1 MNFYNKDTTYIIIDD
16 LSFTIISKNL
26 NKTFELP
33 KDIIK
38 NFLIEDKSYLFY
50 ILKKEIKNSDLDNFI
65 VISPSDRFIKVN
77 LNIPKINAED
87 IESMIYYEIEE
98 TMPVDM
104 DDYSY
109 VYKAKHLED
118 KINLD
123 VSLLEKSII
132 KDYLDI
138 FEKLGKKLKGFYSLE
153 DIIDENTCYFSLN
166 HILFKDQEKSEKLYF
181 DEIYEILK
189 EYDLEY
195 LSLENIIEGKF
206 QEYDES
212 IKEEIKNNFTLLS
225 YKKIN
230 YLKDNFR
237 TEKAKFFGNSLFA
250 EVKDL
255 LVNDFP
261 ESNFD
266 YEINFNL
273 DQDYNFIKDKKD
285 KKFKIILLVVA
296 LLIVNLT
303 FILFLNSN
311 IKKEYE
317 RKAELEK
324 TNIAVQKKL
333 SDLDIENI
341 KDENKSLIEE
351 DSIKKENLELK
362 AINKELIDLFLD
374 LENKQKNNLFFNYY
388 ELKADSIFLTGFT
401 NSKETLDNFIK
412 GIKYKTEIKD
422 FSRES
427 EVYKFKIEIYTGESN
442 WI

>member
-38 NFLIEDKSYLFY
+38 NLLVEDKSYLFY
-50 ILKKEIKNSDLDNFI
+50 ILKKEIENSDMDNFI
-65 VISPSDRFIKVN
+65 IISPSDRFIKVN
-77 LNIPKINAED
+77 LDIPKIDAED

-98 TMPVDM
+98 IMPIDM
-104 DDYSY
+104 NNYSY
-109 VYKAKHLED
+109 VYKANYLED

-123 VSLLEKSII
+123 ISLLEKSII
-132 KDYLDI
+132 KDYFDI

-153 DIIDENTCYFSLN
+153 DIINENTCYFSLN
-166 HILFKDQEKSEKLYF
+166 HIVFKDQEKSEKLYF

-212 IKEEIKNNFTLLS
+212 IKEEIKNNFTLIS

-230 YLKDNFR
+230 YLKDNFK
-237 TEKAKFFGNSLFA
+237 TGKANFFGNSLFT

-255 LVNDFP
+255 LLSDFP
-261 ESNFD
+261 GSSFDNEMNFK
-266 YEINFNL
+266 L

-285 KKFKIILLVVA
+285 KKFKIILAIVA

-303 FILFLNSN
+303 FLLSLNAN
-311 IKKEYE
+311 IKKEYT

-341 KDENKSLIEE
+341 KDENKNLIEE
-351 DSIKKENLELK
+351 NDIKKESLQVKEK
-362 AINKELIDLFLD
+362 NKELIDLFLD
-374 LENKQKNNLFFNYY
+374 LENKQNNNLFFNYY
-388 ELKADSIFLTGFT
+388 ELKTDSIFLTGYT

-412 GIKYKTEIKD
+412 DIKYKTEIKD
-422 FSRES
+422 LSVEN
-427 EVYKFKIEIYTGESN
+427 EVYKFRIEIYTGESN
-442 WI
+442 

>member
-38 NFLIEDKSYLFY
+38 NLLVEDKSYLFY
-50 ILKKEIKNSDLDNFI
+50 ILKKEIENSDMDNFI
-65 VISPSDRFIKVN
+65 IISPSDRFIKVN
-77 LNIPKINAED
+77 LDIPKIDAED

-98 TMPVDM
+98 IMPIDM
-104 DDYSY
+104 NNYSY
-109 VYKAKHLED
+109 VYKANHLED
-118 KINLD
+118 KISLD
-123 VSLLEKSII
+123 ISLLEKSII
-132 KDYLDI
+132 KDYFDI

-153 DIIDENTCYFSLN
+153 DIINENTCYFSLN
-166 HILFKDQEKSEKLYF
+166 HIVFKDQEKSEKLYF
-181 DEIYEILK
+181 NEIYEILK

-212 IKEEIKNNFTLLS
+212 IKEEIKNNFTLIS

-230 YLKDNFR
+230 YLKDNFKV
-237 TEKAKFFGNSLFA
+237 EKAKFFGNSLFT

-255 LVNDFP
+255 LLSDFP
-261 ESNFD
+261 GSSFD
-266 YEINFNL
+266 NEINFNL
-273 DQDYNFIKDKKD
+273 DQNYNFIKNKKD
-285 KKFKIILLVVA
+285 KKFKIILAIVA

-303 FILFLNSN
+303 FLLSLNAN
-311 IKKEYE
+311 IKKEYA

-333 SDLDIENI
+333 SDLDIEKI
-341 KDENKSLIEE
+341 KDENKNLIEE
-351 DSIKKENLELK
+351 NAIKKESLQVKEK
-362 AINKELIDLFLD
+362 NKELIDLFLD
-374 LENKQKNNLFFNYY
+374 LENKQNNNLFFNYY
-388 ELKADSIFLTGFT
+388 ELKTDSISLTGFT

-412 GIKYKTEIKD
+412 DIKYKTEIKD
-422 FSRES
+422 LSVEN
-427 EVYKFKIEIYTGESN
+427 EVYKFRIEIYTGESN
-442 WI
+442 

>member
-38 NFLIEDKSYLFY
+38 NLLVEDKSYLFY
-50 ILKKEIKNSDLDNFI
+50 ILKKEIENSDMDNFI
-65 VISPSDRFIKVN
+65 IISPSDRFIKVN
-77 LNIPKINAED
+77 LDIPKIDAED

-98 TMPVDM
+98 IMPIDM
-104 DDYSY
+104 NNYSY
-109 VYKAKHLED
+109 VYKVNYLED

-123 VSLLEKSII
+123 ISLLEKSII
-132 KDYLDI
+132 KDYFDI

-153 DIIDENTCYFSLN
+153 DIINENTCYFSLN
-166 HILFKDQEKSEKLYF
+166 HIVFKDQEKSEKLYF

-206 QEYDES
+206 QEYDKS
-212 IKEEIKNNFTLLS
+212 IKEEIKNNFTLIS

-230 YLKDNFR
+230 YLKDNFK
-237 TEKAKFFGNSLFA
+237 TEKANFFGNSLFT
-250 EVKDL
+250 EIKNL
-255 LVNDFP
+255 LLSDFP
-261 ESNFD
+261 GSSFDNEMNFK
-266 YEINFNL
+266 L

-285 KKFKIILLVVA
+285 KKFKIILAIVA
-296 LLIVNLT
+296 LLIINLT
-303 FILFLNSN
+303 FLLSLNAN
-311 IKKEYE
+311 IKKEYA

-333 SDLDIENI
+333 SDLDIEKI

-351 DSIKKENLELK
+351 NAIKKESLQVKEK
-362 AINKELIDLFLD
+362 NKELIDLFLD
-374 LENKQKNNLFFNYY
+374 LENKQNNNLFFNYY
-388 ELKADSIFLTGFT
+388 ELKTDSISLTGYT

-412 GIKYKTEIKD
+412 DIKYKTEIKD
-422 FSRES
+422 LSVEN
-427 EVYKFKIEIYTGESN
+427 EVYKFRIEIYTGESN
-442 WI
+442 

>member
-38 NFLIEDKSYLFY
+38 NLLVEDKSYLFY
-50 ILKKEIKNSDLDNFI
+50 ILKKEIENSDMDNFI
-65 VISPSDRFIKVN
+65 IISPSDGFIKVN
-77 LNIPKINAED
+77 LDIPKIDAED
-87 IESMIYYEIEE
+87 IESMIYYEIEGI
-98 TMPVDM
+98 MPIDM
-104 DDYSY
+104 NNYSY
-109 VYKAKHLED
+109 VYKANYLED
-118 KINLD
+118 KISLD
-123 VSLLEKSII
+123 ISLLEKSII
-132 KDYLDI
+132 KDYFDI
-138 FEKLGKKLKGFYSLE
+138 FEKLGKKLKGFYSLA
-153 DIIDENTCYFSLN
+153 DIINENTCYFSLN
-166 HILFKDQEKSEKLYF
+166 HIVFKDQEKSEKLYF
-181 DEIYEILK
+181 EEIYEILK
-189 EYDLEY
+189 EYDLDY

-212 IKEEIKNNFTLLS
+212 IKEEIKNNFTLIS

-230 YLKDNFR
+230 YLKDNFK
-237 TEKAKFFGNSLFA
+237 TEKVNFFGNSIFT

-255 LVNDFP
+255 LLSDFP
-261 ESNFD
+261 GSSFNN
-266 YEINFNL
+266 EINFKL

-285 KKFKIILLVVA
+285 KKFKIILAIVA

-303 FILFLNSN
+303 FLLSLNAN

-351 DSIKKENLELK
+351 NNIKKESLQVKEK
-362 AINKELIDLFLD
+362 NKELIDLFLD
-374 LENKQKNNLFFNYY
+374 LENKQNNNLFFNYY
-388 ELKADSIFLTGFT
+388 ELKTDSISLTGYT

-412 GIKYKTEIKD
+412 DIKYKTEIKD
-422 FSRES
+422 LSVEN
-427 EVYKFKIEIYTGESN
+427 EVYKFRIEIYTGESN
-442 WI
+442 

>member
-38 NFLIEDKSYLFY
+38 NLLVEDKSYLFY
-50 ILKKEIKNSDLDNFI
+50 ILKKEIENSDMDNFI
-65 VISPSDRFIKVN
+65 IISPSDRFIKVN
-77 LNIPKINAED
+77 LDIPKIDAED

-98 TMPVDM
+98 IMPIDM
-104 DDYSY
+104 NNYSY
-109 VYKAKHLED
+109 VYKANHLED

-123 VSLLEKSII
+123 ISLLEKSII
-132 KDYLDI
+132 KDYFDI

-153 DIIDENTCYFSLN
+153 DIINENTCYFSLN
-166 HILFKDQEKSEKLYF
+166 HIVFKDQEKSEKLYF

-212 IKEEIKNNFTLLS
+212 IKEEIKNNFTLIS

-230 YLKDNFR
+230 YLKDNFK
-237 TEKAKFFGNSLFA
+237 TKKAKFFGNSLFA

-255 LVNDFP
+255 LLNDFP
-261 ESNFD
+261 GSSFD
-266 YEINFNL
+266 NEINFKL

-285 KKFKIILLVVA
+285 KKFKIILAVLA

-303 FILFLNSN
+303 FLLSLNAN
-311 IKKEYE
+311 IKKEYA

-351 DSIKKENLELK
+351 NDIKKESLQVKEK
-362 AINKELIDLFLD
+362 NKELIDLFLD
-374 LENKQKNNLFFNYY
+374 LENKQNNNLFFNYY
-388 ELKADSIFLTGFT
+388 ELKTDSIYLTGYT

-412 GIKYKTEIKD
+412 DIKYKTEIKD
-422 FSRES
+422 LSVEN
-427 EVYKFKIEIYTGESN
+427 EVYKFRIEIYTGESN
-442 WI
+442 

>member
-38 NFLIEDKSYLFY
+38 NILVEDKSYLFY
-50 ILKKEIKNSDLDNFI
+50 ILKKEIENSDMDNFI
-65 VISPSDRFIKVN
+65 IISPSDRFIKVN
-77 LNIPKINAED
+77 LDIPKIDAED

-98 TMPVDM
+98 IMPIDM
-104 DDYSY
+104 NNYSY
-109 VYKAKHLED
+109 VYKANYLED
-118 KINLD
+118 KISLD
-123 VSLLEKSII
+123 ISLLEKLII
-132 KDYLDI
+132 KDYFDI

-153 DIIDENTCYFSLN
+153 DIINENTCYFSLN
-166 HILFKDQEKSEKLYF
+166 HIVFKDQEKSEKLYF

-212 IKEEIKNNFTLLS
+212 IKEEIKNNFTLIS

-230 YLKDNFR
+230 YLKDNFKV
-237 TEKAKFFGNSLFA
+237 EKANFFGNSIFA

-255 LVNDFP
+255 LLNDFP
-261 ESNFD
+261 GSSFNNEMNFK
-266 YEINFNL
+266 L
-273 DQDYNFIKDKKD
+273 DQDYNFIKNKKD
-285 KKFKIILLVVA
+285 KKFKIILAVVA

-303 FILFLNSN
+303 FLLSLNAN

-341 KDENKSLIEE
+341 KDENKNLIEE
-351 DSIKKENLELK
+351 NDIKKESLQVKEK
-362 AINKELIDLFLD
+362 NKELIDLFLD
-374 LENKQKNNLFFNYY
+374 LENKQNNNLFFNYY
-388 ELKADSIFLTGFT
+388 ELKTDSISLTGYT

-412 GIKYKTEIKD
+412 DIKYKTEIKD
-422 FSRES
+422 LSVEN
-427 EVYKFKIEIYTGESN
+427 EVYKFRIEIYTGESN
-442 WI
+442 

>member
-38 NFLIEDKSYLFY
+38 NLLVEDKSYLFY
-50 ILKKEIKNSDLDNFI
+50 ILKKEIENSDMDNFI
-65 VISPSDRFIKVN
+65 IISPSDRFIKVN
-77 LNIPKINAED
+77 LDIPKIDAED

-98 TMPVDM
+98 IMPIDM
-104 DDYSY
+104 NNYSY
-109 VYKAKHLED
+109 VYKANYLED
-118 KINLD
+118 KISLD
-123 VSLLEKSII
+123 ISLLEKSII
-132 KDYLDI
+132 KDYFDI

-153 DIIDENTCYFSLN
+153 DIINENTCYFSLN
-166 HILFKDQEKSEKLYF
+166 HIVFKDQEKSEKLYF

-206 QEYDES
+206 QEFDES
-212 IKEEIKNNFTLLS
+212 IKEEIKNNFTLIS

-230 YLKDNFR
+230 YLKDNFKV
-237 TEKAKFFGNSLFA
+237 EKANFFGNSIFT

-255 LVNDFP
+255 LLNDFP
-261 ESNFD
+261 ESSFD
-266 YEINFNL
+266 NEINFNL
-273 DQDYNFIKDKKD
+273 DQDYNFIKNKKD
-285 KKFKIILLVVA
+285 KKFKIILAVLA

-303 FILFLNSN
+303 FLLSLNAN
-311 IKKEYE
+311 IKKEYA

-351 DSIKKENLELK
+351 NAIKKESLQVKEK
-362 AINKELIDLFLD
+362 NKELIDLFLD
-374 LENKQKNNLFFNYY
+374 LENKQNNNLFFNYY
-388 ELKADSIFLTGFT
+388 ELKTDSISLTGFT

-412 GIKYKTEIKD
+412 DIKYKTEIKD
-422 FSRES
+422 FSVEN
-427 EVYKFKIEIYTGESN
+427 EVYKFRIEIYTGESN
-442 WI
+442 